1 MIKRARLNITLP
13 EEIAKKLSNI
23 PNKSRF
29 IAQVLKEKFE
39 QQEKERLK
47 SELKEGYKS
56 LSKEMEKINKEWEKA
71 DLEGWK

>member
-1 MIKRARLNITLP
+1 MIRLNITLP
-13 EEIAKKLSNI
+13 EEIAKKLSKI

-39 QQEKERLK
+39 QQEKEKLK
-47 SELKEGYKS
+47 SELKEGYRS
-56 LSKEMEKINKEWEKA
+56 LSKEMEKINKEWEKV

>member
-1 MIKRARLNITLP
+1 MIRLNITLP
-13 EEIAKKLSNI
+13 EEIAKKLSKT

-56 LSKEMEKINKEWEKA
+56 LSKEMEEINKEWEKA

>member
-1 MIKRARLNITLP
+1 MIRLNITLP
-13 EEIAKKLSNI
+13 EEIAKKLSSI

-39 QQEKERLK
+39 QQEKEKLK

-56 LSKEMEKINKEWEKA
+56 LSKEIEKINKEWEKA